1 MKKFCPYVCSK
12 VIQVLSYKR
21 VPSFW
26 KISISVV
33 ILAAIYSELICM
45 VNCGNRDLIP
55 TLSRRKLRSKRRWTW
70 GESFACKRGA
80 LLCVARR
87 TSPRRKLI
95 FLCCCIV
102 LFLLS
107 TCKPIFKPRLNL
119 ACSLITLLAVSSL
132 FEL

>member
-55 TLSRRKLRSKRRWTW
+55 TPSRRKLRSKRRWTW
-70 GESFACKRGA
+70 GGIFACKKGVHS
-80 LLCVARR
+80 CVLPVERHQEE
-87 TSPRRKLI
+87 S
-95 FLCCCIV
+95 
-102 LFLLS
+102 
-107 TCKPIFKPRLNL
+107 
-119 ACSLITLLAVSSL
+119 
-132 FEL
+132 